1 MFGNFDFGD
10 MQQNDYTPMNNGSV
24 FDIFNERNNLLKE
37 SADLQRK
44 INTSV
49 GGGIDHATNN
59 VMNNNTTL
67 KILEEVTRR
76 STEKK
81 FGYFLT
87 EAYFESLLLDEDF
100 KLQNENKIKS
110 FFITSLLES
119 YGSISNLMEQCK
131 NKSNLLKN
139 KVKES
144 KECGKKMSEKCSKT
158 LNEICGKKKVSEK
171 CGSSLDEKCK
181 NVCEKCGA
189 KLDEK
194 CGSKKVCEK
203 CGSSLDEK
211 CKNVSE
217 QCGSSLDEK
226 CKKVSEKC
234 GNKDLSEFSVNDFLK
249 DNEEEFVDY
258 DKASINEIS
267 NAVKDKVI
275 QVVKDEKERQEE
287 NQNFLQS
294 IKDARSEE
302 TVSESTLFLNG
313 QEDFSLYK
321 SIMMGQYKSTIKN
334 LKESSGVTSLYGT
347 LSESGDIK
355 VNMDYIMCDTLLEYT
370 KLELLNTLKIEN
382 YNGQKLRSMANDY
395 AYNRN

>member
-1 MFGNFDFGD
+1 MFGNFDFSD
-10 MQQNDYTPMNNGSV
+10 MQQNDYTPMNNGLV

-131 NKSNLLKN
+131 DKSNLLKN

-171 CGSSLDEKCK
+171 CD
-181 NVCEKCGA
+181 
-189 KLDEK
+189 
-194 CGSKKVCEK
+194 
-203 CGSSLDEK
+203 
-211 CKNVSE
+211 
-217 QCGSSLDEK
+217 
-226 CKKVSEKC
+226 
-234 GNKDLSEFSVNDFLK
+234 NKDLSEFSVNDFLK

-302 TVSESTLFLNG
+302 NVSESTLFLNG

-382 YNGQKLRSMANDY
+382 YNGQKLRSLANDY